1 MVKIINAK
9 KKFFGTDGIRGPIS
23 SKTSPDFIL
32 KLGWAAGEVFKNQ
45 GIDSFIIGKDTRI
58 SGYMLEA
65 ALQAG
70 IISSGLNVTLVGPL
84 PTPAIS
90 YLVSTFK
97 GQAGIVISASHNSY
111 EDNGIKFFDDQG
123 KKISDELE
131 LLIEEKISHPIEV
144 VNPKNLGKAS
154 RLSDASGRYIEY
166 CKNSLSKEISLKNL
180 KIVIDSANGAAYD
193 VAPKVFRELGAEVIS
208 ISDEPTGLNIN
219 QECGSTDLNVLKK
232 AVLDHEAD
240 FGVALD
246 GDGDRLILVDK
257 DAKALDGDDIL
268 FLLAK
273 FKFENQIVLGSK
285 GVVGTEMTN
294 KGLEKTF
301 EDMGIELVRSKVGD
315 KYVLEKLI
323 ELGWQLGGEQSGHII
338 CLDNVATGDAIIA
351 AIKFLEAFLF
361 FNKPLN
367 EILSSFKKYPQILT
381 NIKVS
386 NAEKI
391 LKNKKFQNL
400 CAKVQDEL
408 KKFDGRILVR
418 KSGTESLL
426 RILVESNDSKKTSEY
441 SESLTSFAI
450 QIND

>member
-1 MVKIINAK
+1 MAKIINAK

-45 GIDSFIIGKDTRI
+45 GISSFIIGKDTRI

-70 IISSGLNVTLVGPL
+70 IISSGLNVRLVGPM

-97 GQAGIVISASHNSY
+97 SQAGIVISASHNSY
-111 EDNGIKFFDDQG
+111 EDNGIKFFDDKGQ
-123 KKISDELE
+123 KISDELE
-131 LLIEEKISHPIEV
+131 LSIEQKISEPIKV
-144 VNPKNLGKAS
+144 VEPENLGKAA

-180 KIVIDSANGAAYD
+180 KIVIDTANGAAYD
-193 VAPKVFRELGAEVIS
+193 VAPSVFRELGAEVVT
-208 ISDEPTGLNIN
+208 ISDNPNGLNIN
-219 QECGSTDLNVLKK
+219 KNCGSTDLNVLKK
-232 AVLDHEAD
+232 SVLDNNAN
-240 FGVALD
+240 FGIAFD
-246 GDGDRLILVDK
+246 GDGDRLIIVDSE
-257 DAKALDGDDIL
+257 AKALDGDDIL

-285 GVVGTEMTN
+285 GVVGTDMTN
-294 KGLEKTF
+294 KGLENALS
-301 EDMGIELVRSKVGD
+301 EMGIELVRSQVGD

-323 ELGWQLGGEQSGHII
+323 DLGWQLGGEQSGHII
-338 CLDNVATGDAIIA
+338 CMENVATGDAIIA
-351 AIKFLEAFLF
+351 AIKFFEAYLTFG
-361 FNKPLN
+361 KPLN

-381 NIKVS
+381 NIEVV
-386 NAEKI
+386 NAENI
-391 LKNKKFQNL
+391 LSNKKFKSA
-400 CAKVQDEL
+400 CKESQDEIL
-408 KKFDGRILVR
+408 EFDGKILVR

-426 RILVESNDSKKTSEY
+426 RILVESKDSKVTANHSKK
-441 SESLTSFAI
+441 LTELAKELS
-450 QIND
+450 

>member
-1 MVKIINAK
+1 MAKIINAK

-32 KLGWAAGEVFKNQ
+32 KLGWAAGEVFKKQ
-45 GIDSFIIGKDTRI
+45 GITSFIIGKDTRI

-70 IISSGLNVTLVGPL
+70 IISSGLNVSLVGPM

-97 GQAGIVISASHNSY
+97 SQAGIVISASHNSY
-111 EDNGIKFFDDQG
+111 EDNGIKFFDDRGQ
-123 KKISDELE
+123 KISDELE
-131 LLIEEKISHPIEV
+131 LLIEQKISEPIIV
-144 VNPKNLGKAS
+144 VEPQNLGKAA

-166 CKNSLSKEISLKNL
+166 CKNTFSKDLSLKNI
-180 KIVIDSANGAAYD
+180 KMVIDTANGAAYD
-193 VAPKVFRELGAEVIS
+193 VAPKVFKELGAEVVA
-208 ISDEPTGLNIN
+208 ISDDPNGLNIN
-219 QECGSTDLNVLKK
+219 ENCGSTDLNVLKK
-232 AVLDHEAD
+232 AVLDNEAD

-246 GDGDRLILVDK
+246 GDGDRLILVDSE
-257 DAKALDGDDIL
+257 AKALDGDDIL

-294 KGLEKTF
+294 KGLENALS
-301 EDMGIELVRSKVGD
+301 EIGIELVRSKVGD
-315 KYVLEKLI
+315 KYVLEKLL

-338 CLDNVATGDAIIA
+338 CLDKIASGDAIIA
-351 AIKFLEAFLF
+351 SIKFFEAFLTF
-361 FNKPLN
+361 GKPLN
-367 EILSSFKKYPQILT
+367 EILSSFKKYPQRLT
-381 NIKVS
+381 NIEVS

-391 LKNKKFQNL
+391 ILNKKFKNSCEKAQ
-400 CAKVQDEL
+400 KEL
-408 KKFDGRILVR
+408 LDFDGKVLVR

-426 RILVESNDSKKTSEY
+426 RILVESNDSKVTEIY
-441 SESLTSFAI
+441 SKQLTELAKGLS
-450 QIND
+450 